1 MKKNYFITFLLFIM
15 SILAYGQ
22 IKNVKYDDENRLHHI
37 QIIELSDSLNRPA
50 NINLIKTPIEFTSFA
65 FAWDIYD
72 NISLGDM
79 IVNYRVHKPEKGW
92 SEWKQSTAS
101 FAPNENK
108 WNLYFTDLLFGLD
121 EGLHDS
127 ISFYFIIPQNITCRG
142 IYLVLQDL
150 SSQIKRTNNNENV
163 TIRDDES
170 CPAFPTMID
179 RSAWCGS
186 YNACHTPTY
195 APTYISPSHVII
207 HHGGSPDSYT
217 DGAAVVRSYWN
228 YHVNTL
234 GYDDIAYNYLFDK
247 FGNFYQGR
255 YNPNLIPSGAYQDVK
270 GAHSGVSNQ
279 YSIGLCYLG
288 NTDATG
294 NNPTTAQNNKCTHF
308 MAWWFDFKGF
318 SPLDSANIISQY
330 DNDWHYLP
338 RICGKRDVDPGNLSP
353 GNILYNSLP
362 TLRLNTKN
370 IIDSCITGSSV
381 PTNLVAT
388 PLGCPNNQ
396 VQFSWQNSGTSWYIQ
411 VSTNSSFP
419 ANSTYIKYVTGLTTY
434 TGPSGFVLQSDNTT
448 PLGSFQENTLYY
460 WRICYGSGLY
470 TSTYNFTTPSCTG
483 PLQISASASPS
494 YLCEGES
501 TVLTASGASTY
512 SWSHG
517 LGSGSSKT
525 VTPTSTTTYSVTG
538 TYNSQTASATVTV
551 YVDPIPDIT
560 LTASNQ
566 NICEGNSTTLTAN
579 GGDFYYWSHDWWL
592 EDATTTV
599 TPSQTTT
606 YTVTGY
612 NSAYCSNSASITITV
627 SEAPVAGN
635 ASINNTVVC
644 QNDYVT
650 LSLAGYTQS
659 ASIQWQMSNDGIN
672 WFNIPSANV
681 SPFNYSVNT
690 TGNVYFRAQVS
701 NNCGS
706 VISNI
711 LTILSNPIPNTPTIT
726 QISNNPIILQSN
738 APTGNQW
745 YKNNNPITGATNQ
758 TYIVTEN
765 GTYHTIV
772 TINGCHSLP
781 SNQITINNVG
791 INDYSDD
798 EIFIYPN
805 PAQNIIYIQSNKPI
819 IEANIINNLGQLV
832 ATSEQS
838 NSIEVNNLSNGIYQ
852 LIIKTNDNIIVKP
865 ILISK

>member
-22 IKNVKYDDENRLHHI
+22 IKDVKYDDENRLHHI
-37 QIIELSDSLNRPA
+37 QIIELSDSLNRSA
-50 NINLIKTPIEFTSFA
+50 NINLIKTPIEFTSLA

-72 NISLGDM
+72 DIALSDI
-79 IVNYRVHKPEKGW
+79 IVNYRVHKPKKGW
-92 SEWKQSTAS
+92 SEWKKSTAS

-127 ISFYFIIPQNITCRG
+127 ISFYFIIPQDITCHV

-150 SSQIKRTNNNENV
+150 SPQIDELI
-163 TIRDDES
+163 IRNDSEGILLTDRS
-170 CPAFPTMID
+170 CPELPTMIQ
-179 RSAWCGS
+179 RSSWCGTNS
-186 YNACHTPTY
+186 TCLNPTYTPTY
-195 APTYISPSHVII
+195 ITPSHVIM

-217 DGAAVVRSYWN
+217 DGAAVVLSYWD

-247 FGNFYQGR
+247 SGNMYVGR
-255 YNPNLIPSGAYQDVK
+255 YNPNLPNSDVK

-308 MAWWFDFKGF
+308 MAWWFDHKGF
-318 SPLDSANIISQY
+318 DPTSSANILCQ
-330 DNDWHYLP
+330 DNVTRNLP
-338 RICGKRDVDPGNLSP
+338 LICGKRDVNPGDVSP

-362 TLRLNTKN
+362 TLRTTTKN
-370 IIDSCITGSSV
+370 IIDSCTTGSSV

-396 VQFSWQNSGTSWYIQ
+396 VQFTWQNSGTGWYIQ
-411 VSTNSSFP
+411 VSTSSSFP
-419 ANSTYIKYVTGLTTY
+419 LSSTYIKWVSGLTTY

-460 WRICYGSGLY
+460 WRIYYGSGLY

-494 YLCEGES
+494 DLCAGDS
-501 TVLTASGASTY
+501 AVLTASGASTY
-512 SWSHG
+512 TWSHG

-538 TYNSQTASATVTV
+538 TYNGQTASATVTV
-551 YVDPIPDIT
+551 NVDPIPNIT

-599 TPSQTTT
+599 TPQQTTS

-612 NSAYCSNSASITITV
+612 NSAYCSSSASITITV

-644 QNDYVT
+644 QNDNVT
-650 LSLAGYTQS
+650 LSLVGYTQS
-659 ASIQWQMSNDGIN
+659 ASIQWQMSTDGIN
-672 WFNIPSANV
+672 WFNIQGANV
-681 SPFNYSVNT
+681 SPFNYSVT
-690 TGNVYFRAQVS
+690 ATGNVYFRAQVT

-706 VISNI
+706 VLSNI
-711 LTILSNPIPNTPTIT
+711 LTILSNPIPPTPTIT
-726 QISNNPIILQSN
+726 QIDNNPIILQSN
-738 APTGNQW
+738 APIGNQW
-745 YKNNNPITGATNQ
+745 YKNNNPISGATNQ
-758 TYIVTEN
+758 TYIVTNN

-781 SNQITINNVG
+781 SNQITITNVG
-791 INDYSDD
+791 IDDYSYD

-805 PAQNIIYIQSNKPI
+805 PAQDIIYIQSNTPI

-838 NSIEVNNLSNGIYQ
+838 NFIEVHNLSNGIYQ
-852 LIIKTNDNIIVKP
+852 LVIKTNDKIVVKP